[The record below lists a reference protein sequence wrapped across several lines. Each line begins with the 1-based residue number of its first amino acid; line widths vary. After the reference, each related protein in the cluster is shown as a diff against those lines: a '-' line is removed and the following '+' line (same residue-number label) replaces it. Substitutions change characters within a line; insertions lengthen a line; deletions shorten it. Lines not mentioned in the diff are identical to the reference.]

1 MEKLIVATRGSR
13 LALVQTEIVCR
24 MLADVGVETEI
35 RTITTAG
42 DRDRIHALVKIG
54 GRGIFV
60 REIER
65 ELLCG
70 EADIAVH
77 SAKDLP
83 YQLAEGLLIAG
94 TPRAADPRDALV
106 LLQGKELCPGDV
118 VGTGS
123 PRRIQEIHRQLP
135 ELTFRDIRGNV
146 TTRLHKLERGEYD
159 AIVLAMA
166 GIEVLLIT
174 TSDLDISL
182 LVHAE
187 NEDAAYETLK
197 KAYEL

>member
-135 ELTFRDIRGNV
+135 ELSFRDIRGN
-146 TTRLHKLERGEYD
+146 RM
-159 AIVLAMA
+159 AMIYQA
-166 GIEVLLIT
+166 GTGRV
-174 TSDLDISL
+174 
-182 LVHAE
+182 
-187 NEDAAYETLK
+187 
-197 KAYEL
+197 